1 MEPLEERRANRK
13 SEAYSTVMTNN
24 SNNSI
29 VEAKGLKKPMK
40 TNFHHGYYNILPA
53 LNAMTIT

>member
-29 VEAKGLKKPMK
+29 VEAKVPKKPMK
-40 TNFHHGYYNILPA
+40 TNFLHGYYIILPT
-53 LNAMTIT
+53 LKAMTIT